1 MIYFSQKRLL
11 KTSVPISL
19 KEIELIFEI
28 PGIKN
33 VIIEIRPCKGA
44 TLIRLH
50 TFEKWKN
57 ARRRRRRRDEF
68 LIEDRDYYIHNG
80 PNHLLLE
87 ALRTL
92 K

>member
-28 PGIKN
+28 LGIKN

-50 TFEKWKN
+50 TFEVEKCAAKTTT
-57 ARRRRRRRDEF
+57 R
-68 LIEDRDYYIHNG
+68 
-80 PNHLLLE
+80 
-87 ALRTL
+87 
-92 K
+92 

>member
-1 MIYFSQKRLL
+1 MIFFQERLL

-28 PGIKN
+28 LGIKN

-50 TFEKWKN
+50 TFEVEKCAAKTTT
-57 ARRRRRRRDEF
+57 R
-68 LIEDRDYYIHNG
+68 
-80 PNHLLLE
+80 
-87 ALRTL
+87 
-92 K
+92 

>member
-50 TFEKWKN
+50 TFEVEKCAAKTTT
-57 ARRRRRRRDEF
+57 R
-68 LIEDRDYYIHNG
+68 
-80 PNHLLLE
+80 
-87 ALRTL
+87 
-92 K
+92 

>member
-33 VIIEIRPCKGA
+33 VIIIEIRPCKGA

-50 TFEKWKN
+50 TFEVEKCAAKTTT
-57 ARRRRRRRDEF
+57 R
-68 LIEDRDYYIHNG
+68 
-80 PNHLLLE
+80 
-87 ALRTL
+87 
-92 K
+92 